1 LLFKLYLIVKEF
13 KKRIISQ
20 REFSTFVIIATIFV
34 IMPFMSPYFLTTINI
49 LSLLL
54 SLSVTAILAVGMV
67 NLMISGGFD
76 MSVGSVAGFTGIVVA
91 LLVKNGMPVVLAIII
106 TLVLGALIGLFN
118 GLMVAKV
125 GINPFIVTLAGLS
138 LFRGLTYIVN
148 SGQQVAQL
156 GDAFDSIGQSTF
168 LGIQLPIYY
177 ALLLVIISD
186 VLLRKNRF
194 FRQNYFIGGNEEASR
209 LLGIHVDKVKII
221 NYMLMSIIAA
231 FAGIVM
237 TSRMGAA
244 MVYAG
249 TGLELK
255 TITATIIGGASLSGG
270 EGSAIGS
277 FLGSLIMVLIINIL
291 SLLNVSIYWQTF
303 VVGAILLLAVAIDT
317 LSVKRR
323 ERATLKKR

>member
-1 LLFKLYLIVKEF
+1 MRFL
-13 KKRIISQ
+13 KRITGQ
-20 REFSTFVIIATIFV
+20 REFSIFV
-34 IMPFMSPYFLTTINI
+34 IVAAIFIIMSFTSPYFLTKTNI
-49 LSLLL
+49 HTLLL
-54 SLSVTAILAVGMV
+54 ALSITAILAVGMT
-67 NLMISGGFD
+67 NLLISGGID
-76 MSVGSVAGFTGIVVA
+76 LSVGSVVGFTGIVAA
-91 LLVKNGMPVVLAIII
+91 LLIKKAGMPLVLAIII

-118 GLMVAKV
+118 GFMVAKV

-156 GDAFDSIGQSTF
+156 GDAFNSIGQAVF
-168 LGIQLPIYY
+168 LDVQLPIYY
-177 ALLLVIISD
+177 ALLLVIIGD

-194 FRQNYFIGGNEEASR
+194 LRQNYFIGGNEKASR

-221 NYMLMSIIAA
+221 NYMLMSAIAA

-237 TSRMGAA
+237 TARMGAA

-249 TGLELK
+249 TGLELRV
-255 TITATIIGGASLSGG
+255 ITAVVIGGASLGGG
-270 EGSAIGS
+270 EGSAIGA

-303 VVGAILLLAVAIDT
+303 VIGGVLLLAVTLDT
-317 LSVKRR
+317 LNIKRR
-323 ERATLKKR
+323 EKTIIKKT